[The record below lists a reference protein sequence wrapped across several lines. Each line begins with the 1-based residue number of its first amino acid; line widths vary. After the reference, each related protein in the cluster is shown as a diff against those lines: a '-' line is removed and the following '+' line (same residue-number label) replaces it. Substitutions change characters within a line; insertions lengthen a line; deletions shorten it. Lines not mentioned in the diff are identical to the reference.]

1 MIAKIIPWFIFAVFG
16 FFLVGNTWQAKLGMI
31 DDHEIVMFLG
41 QDGKIKLNEITKII
55 SSTEV
60 GQWGEYPRFR
70 PSYYTLRVLEA
81 TFWKDNAMLWYGT
94 RYLMLVVCLTLTY
107 LILSRFIPK
116 ILSFTIVLYLMT
128 LPLWSDILTRL
139 GPSEIYAAFGL
150 ALFSFGLMKEK
161 YYLWFIGYLI
171 SVGSKENMLF
181 MLPIL
186 LFWLAVKIWNKTISK
201 KEIILGVVAT
211 LYTAWIIAGIG
222 LATIKIGTDV
232 YGTQIS
238 YKDRIMTLWSY
249 KRYITDTQHLYF
261 SLIATTFMTFV
272 AWKNRDTRKYLIM
285 MLIVGGTV
293 ASQYIFYNNTLPTNM
308 RYDFPGVIALR
319 LLDVISFAWIWSY
332 LSKSNKGWIKGLTLL
347 IAVTIMANQIYH
359 NGYKRVQNQIVKVVS
374 ETGSFDKNITK
385 SVNDLNQDTKKPILI
400 VANNYLDYEP
410 IVSISRFLRARRV
423 SNSMT
428 LYYYGEVTEDDNVLA
443 RELETEMLEVMNEG
457 ANSKTFFQFSKYIEH
472 SDDYYCI
479 ILGSAPPLPACAQ
492 STHF

>member
-1 MIAKIIPWFIFAVFG
+1 MIAKIFPWFIFAVFG
-16 FFLVGNTWQAKLGMI
+16 FFLVGNTLQAKLGVI

-41 QDGKIKLNEITKII
+41 QDGKIKLNEIAKII

-81 TFWKDNAMLWYGT
+81 TFWGDNATLWYGT

-107 LILSRFIPK
+107 ITLSRFIPK

-150 ALFSFGLMKEK
+150 VLFSFGMINGK

-181 MLPIL
+181 MLPIM
-186 LFWLAVKIWNKTISK
+186 LFWLGLKFWNKKITK

-222 LATIKIGTDV
+222 LATIKLGADV

-249 KRYITDTQHLYF
+249 KRYIVDTQHLYF
-261 SLIATTFMTFV
+261 SLIATIGMILV
-272 AWKNRDTRKYLIM
+272 AWKNSVSRKYLILM
-285 MLIVGGTV
+285 VVVGGTA
-293 ASQYIFYNNTLPTNM
+293 ASQYIFYNNSLPTNM

-332 LSKSNKGWIKGLTLL
+332 LTKRNIRWIMGLTLL
-347 IAVTIMANQIYH
+347 IAVTILASQTYR
-359 NGYKRVQNQIVKVVS
+359 NGYERIQNQVTKVVS
-374 ETGSFDKNITK
+374 ETSSFDSSITK
-385 SVNDLNQDTKKPILI
+385 FVSDLTQDSQKPLLI
-400 VANNYLDYEP
+400 VTNNYLDYEP
-410 IVSISRFLRARRV
+410 IVSISRFLRARGV
-423 SNSMT
+423 TNPMT
-428 LYYYGEVTEDDNVLA
+428 LYYYGEVTEEDNDLA
-443 RELETEMLEVMNEG
+443 RVLETEMLEVMKDG
-457 ANSKTFFQFSKYIEH
+457 ANTKTFSQFDKYIE
-472 SDDYYCI
+472 DANGYYCI
-479 ILGSAPPLPACAQ
+479 ILGLAPSLPTCAESVQ
-492 STHF
+492 F